1 MSHRLKVATVDSIH
15 LLHAQGWT
23 NRRIARELGINR
35 ETVNRYVRRIKA
47 KAVLLL
53 TVGLGGGASKPA
65 NAPIGISEALA
76 VLDPANAPV
85 GNSDAF
91 SDSDPANAT
100 IGGQGMPIAG
110 CSPTVKTPGRQQSDS
125 EPWREIILAKRQQG
139 LSYTR
144 IHYDLVQDHGAK
156 VSYDS
161 VRRFVHWLECEQPL
175 PFRRMECDPGEEAQ
189 VDFGTGATVVTPEGR
204 RRRPHVFRF
213 VLSHSRKGYSEA
225 SYRQTT
231 EDFLRCMENALWYFG
246 GVPKVLVIDNLKAGV
261 KHPDWYDPDLNP
273 ILQSFC
279 HHYNVVVMPT
289 RPRTPRHKGKVERG
303 VGYVKGHS
311 LRCRTFTSLEE
322 QNRHLLDWEKNVADK
337 RIHGT
342 THKQPGK
349 AFEEE
354 RPFLQPLP
362 RERFPF
368 FREGR
373 RVGNRDGH
381 VSVAK
386 AYYSL
391 PPEYV
396 GQEVWVRW
404 DSRMVRIFNHRM
416 EPIAVHTRQE
426 PGRFSTLSRHIPAEK
441 ISGVE
446 RGAAWLL
453 RKIRLIGPKTTA
465 WAEAMLQAR
474 GIPGVRVLQ
483 GLLSLSNRNDVDE
496 LEKACELAHSYQ
508 AYHLRP
514 LRELL
519 KRGKADAPRQ
529 TCFLEEHEIIR
540 PLADYTA
547 WIASALRRSPT
558 VEESDA
564 GNLKGFLRYDEGV
577 RVGIKKGP
585 PQTAG
590 PHVSFSTR
598 PRSKYPSSG
607 CSSALPDSVSSDISS
622 VVPFSTNARS
632 FYYE

>member
-1 MSHRLKVATVDSIH
+1 MSNRLKMATVDSIH

-23 NRRIARELGINR
+23 NRRIARQLGINR

-47 KAVLLL
+47 KAALLL
-53 TVGLGGGASKPA
+53 AVGLEGDTSKPANAPVGISEALIVSDPA
-65 NAPIGISEALA
+65 NAPIGI
-76 VLDPANAPV
+76 LDANPANVPIGEQAISPITNPDPSAADNQ
-85 GNSDAF
+85 GRRSD
-91 SDSDPANAT
+91 
-100 IGGQGMPIAG
+100 
-110 CSPTVKTPGRQQSDS
+110 C
-125 EPWREIILAKRQQG
+125 EPWRQLILAKRQQG
-139 LSYTR
+139 LTATR
-144 IHYDLVQDHGAK
+144 IHYDLTQDHGAK
-156 VSYDS
+156 LSYDS
-161 VRRFVHWLECEQPL
+161 VRRFVRRLEHEQPL
-175 PFRRMECDPGEEAQ
+175 PFRRMECAPGEEAQ
-189 VDFGTGATVVTPEGR
+189 VDFGTGAIVVTPEGR
-204 RRRPHVFRF
+204 RRRTHVFRF

-231 EDFLRCMENALWYFG
+231 EDFLRCMENAFWYFG

-261 KHPDWYDPDLNP
+261 KHPDWYDPELNP

-279 HHYNVVVMPT
+279 RHYNVVILPT

-303 VGYVKGHS
+303 VGYVQGHS
-311 LRCRTFTSLEE
+311 LKSRTFASLEE
-322 QNRHLLDWEKNVADK
+322 QNRHLQDWETNVADT

-362 RERFPF
+362 RERFAF
-368 FREGR
+368 FHEGK

-381 VSVAK
+381 VAVAK
-386 AYYSL
+386 AYYSV

-396 GQEVWVRW
+396 GHEVWVRW
-404 DSRMVRIFNHRM
+404 DSRMVRIFNQRM

-426 PGRFSTLSRHIPAEK
+426 PGKFSTLARHIPAEK

-446 RGAAWLL
+446 RGAVWLM

-474 GIPGVRVLQ
+474 GLPGVRVLQ
-483 GLLSLSNRNDVDE
+483 GLLSLSNRYEVEE

-519 KRGKADAPRQ
+519 KRKKADAPRQ
-529 TCFLEEHEIIR
+529 TCFLEEHDIIR

-558 VEESDA
+558 VDESDA
-564 GNLKGFLRYDEGV
+564 GNPKGFLRYDEGV

-585 PQTAG
+585 PGMAG
-590 PHVSFSTR
+590 PHVTFSTR
-598 PRSKYPSSG
+598 PRSDYPLSG

-632 FYYE
+632 LYYE